1 MFVLDRTGILES
13 SVNSLL
19 AALLY
24 QSSIEGLWNRAFG
37 GKPSLRNVKK
47 KLTQSFIPLIRSI
60 KENRKIQSKYDN
72 AMKNLY
78 EFKMGKMVKMF

>member
-19 AALLY
+19 AALLC

-37 GKPSLRNVKK
+37 GKPTLRNVKIE
-47 KLTQSFIPLIRSI
+47 THAIFHSTP
-60 KENRKIQSKYDN
+60 KIYQGKPQHKILSKYEMIIQLKIFQN
-72 AMKNLY
+72 
-78 EFKMGKMVKMF
+78 